1 MFHHHRKDAPVPPV
15 ESRRVASVRLLQG
28 HEELQAAVERAR
40 EFERRRA
47 DEYQRRV
54 GTYDRFLHVEE
65 GSAAVVVPIDS
76 RPAAPEQE
84 QPPRAGPISVPA
96 P

>member
-15 ESRRVASVRLLQG
+15 ESQRVTSVRLLQG

-65 GSAAVVVPIDS
+65 GAPAVVVPIDS
-76 RPAAPEQE
+76 RPAAADPET
-84 QPPRAGPISVPA
+84 PSRAGPLSVPA